1 VGAKPALSNEGEDM
15 NFKLDSQKTKI
26 MKRVLFIS
34 LVVFIAF
41 GSHQVLRA
49 QAPSAP
55 DEKRSAH
62 AKKAGGIFTI
72 YAVDPMARTL
82 CFSDGKEGMAISS
95 TDWGNRCSD
104 LSYSLQ
110 GGGSLVSG
118 LENDRLA
125 AIVDLGTPDELRN
138 RYGFE
143 DANGGG
149 TGYASLHLQG
159 DKIMVLKQD
168 LSKQEFQ
175 PLGEAS
181 KLFTDVGPNVTAP
194 IKLGHIY
201 LVRIADKKDKSTVQL
216 VKLMV
221 IAHRPEEAV
230 TLRWESL

>member
-1 VGAKPALSNEGEDM
+1 M
-15 NFKLDSQKTKI
+15 NLKLDSQKTEV
-26 MKRVLFIS
+26 MKRILFIS
-34 LVVFIAF
+34 VVVFIAF

-55 DEKRSAH
+55 DEKRATQPR
-62 AKKAGGIFTI
+62 KRGGIFTM
-72 YAVDPMARTL
+72 YTLDPLARSL
-82 CFSDGKEGMAISS
+82 CFSDGKEGMAFAN

-104 LSYSLQ
+104 LSFSLA

-118 LENDRLA
+118 IEMDRLA
-125 AIVDLGTPDELRN
+125 AIVDLGTADELRN
-138 RYGFE
+138 RYDFE

-149 TGYASLHLQG
+149 TGFASLHLEG

-175 PLGEAS
+175 PLQEGP
-181 KLFTDVGPNVTAP
+181 KLFTEVAPSATAP

-201 LVRIADKKDKSTVQL
+201 LVRIADKKDKSFQQL

-221 IAHRPEEAV
+221 IAFRPEESV
-230 TLRWESL
+230 TLRWELL